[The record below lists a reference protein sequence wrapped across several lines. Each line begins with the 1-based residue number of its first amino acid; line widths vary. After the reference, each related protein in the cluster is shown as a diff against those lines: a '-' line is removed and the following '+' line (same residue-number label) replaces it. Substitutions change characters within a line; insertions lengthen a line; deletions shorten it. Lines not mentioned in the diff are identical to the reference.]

1 MDSKD
6 NEGLFPLN
14 SDKSP
19 EHRIFL
25 EKLARKIAKGDVILF
40 LGASANCPPPDE
52 LKHVYEDKHRPPM
65 GGELAD
71 MMAKDIDYT
80 QQFPEEKYFNLS
92 RIAQYY
98 ELKFKR
104 PELVSFLQEKIEN
117 KKPSPLIHA
126 LAEMPFKYIMT
137 TNYDRLLEQA
147 LEEKKKKPFLG
158 IYKPNRSRE
167 KGPQATTNFE
177 ESMISE
183 TNPFLYKIH
192 GDIMDGDS
200 MVISDEDYIHFILR
214 MRDKEDYNPIPH
226 SFTNAF
232 GKKTILFVG
241 YGLMD
246 YNLRLLFKIAMWGK
260 DNLPLSCSIDKK
272 PDKLIMELFEN
283 NYSVKFFV
291 EDAWKIIPELYEY
304 VMNKKM
310 SMECN

>member
-1 MDSKD
+1 MDT
-6 NEGLFPLN
+6 NENGLLYLG
-14 SDKSP
+14 SEGSSQHK
-19 EHRIFL
+19 IFI
-25 EKLARKIAKGDVILF
+25 EKLAKKIAKGDVILF
-40 LGASANCPPPDE
+40 IGASANCPPPKGFE
-52 LKHVYEDKHRPPM
+52 HLYAHEHRPPM

-71 MMAKDIDYT
+71 MMANDINYT

-98 ELKFKR
+98 ELTFKR

-137 TNYDRLLEQA
+137 TNYDHLLEQA
-147 LEEKKKKPFLG
+147 LRAKNKTPLIG

-167 KGPQATTNFE
+167 KGPQVTTNYD
-177 ESMISE
+177 ESEISE
-183 TNPFLYKIH
+183 ERPFLYKIH
-192 GDIMDGDS
+192 GDIGDGDS

-291 EDAWKIIPELYEY
+291 EDAWRIIPLIYKY
-304 VMNKKM
+304 VMNKEM
-310 SMECN
+310 PLECN